1 MRRQSRRSTCG
12 SASWCAMKQQTDTAM
27 PAASPAAKKTTS
39 ATCRPDISPLAAF
52 GLHDGIRITSAHSAF
67 PATFTEQE
75 NNGFLDAL
83 SNVSSQEELI
93 RLCNERSST
102 ERTRWQSWWSLHPST
117 RRPLYFT
124 RVSSEWY
131 IRPEDEMQLQELRS
145 ERLRILHWLA
155 GNNGGGNAWEWA
167 ANVNRLERIKDKLYQ
182 LTKHP
187 PFRT

>member
-1 MRRQSRRSTCG
+1 
-12 SASWCAMKQQTDTAM
+12 MKQQTDTAM

-124 RVSSEWY
+124 RVSSEWH

-182 LTKHP
+182 LTGHP

>member
-1 MRRQSRRSTCG
+1 
-12 SASWCAMKQQTDTAM
+12 MKQQTDTAM
-27 PAASPAAKKTTS
+27 PGASHAAKKTTS
-39 ATCRPDISPLAAF
+39 ATCKPDISPLAAF
-52 GLHDGIRITSAHSAF
+52 GLHDGIRITSARSAF

-83 SNVSSQEELI
+83 SNVSSQDELI
-93 RLCNERSST
+93 RLCNERSSI

-167 ANVNRLERIKDKLYQ
+167 ANVNRLDRIKDKLYQ

-187 PFRT
+187 PFRA

>member
-1 MRRQSRRSTCG
+1 
-12 SASWCAMKQQTDTAM
+12 MKQQTDTAM

-131 IRPEDEMQLQELRS
+131 IEPEDEMQLQELRS

-182 LTKHP
+182 LTGHP

>member
-1 MRRQSRRSTCG
+1 
-12 SASWCAMKQQTDTAM
+12 MKQQTDTAM

-67 PATFTEQE
+67 PAIFTEQE

-182 LTKHP
+182 LTGHP

>member
-1 MRRQSRRSTCG
+1 
-12 SASWCAMKQQTDTAM
+12 MKQQTDTGT

-52 GLHDGIRITSAHSAF
+52 GLHDGIKTTSAHSAF

-102 ERTRWQSWWSLHPST
+102 ERTRWRSWWSLHPDT
-117 RRPLYFT
+117 RRLLSFT
-124 RVSSEWY
+124 PVSSEWY
-131 IRPEDEMQLQELRS
+131 IRPEDEIQVQELRS
-145 ERLRILHWLA
+145 ERLRILYWLA
-155 GNNGGGNAWEWA
+155 ENSGMSNSHTEWQ
-167 ANVNRLERIKDKLYQ
+167 NHCNRLDRIKEKLVE
-182 LTKHP
+182 LTGHQ
-187 PFRT
+187 PFRI